1 MNKKVK
7 SIGEMSLESIF
18 EAARQGSIAGTIEGA
33 RKLDLRKK
41 SKTKISK
48 KHKYCAEIDSAD
60 LCELY
65 KHISDEYIKEL
76 GTNPLEQTHMA
87 KILHWFSNQGI
98 TQGMVFKFRL
108 KSS

>member
-1 MNKKVK
+1 M
-7 SIGEMSLESIF
+7 
-18 EAARQGSIAGTIEGA
+18 
-33 RKLDLRKK
+33 RKK

-76 GTNPLEQTHMA
+76 GTNPLEQTPMA
-87 KILHWFSNQGI
+87 KILYWFSNQGI